1 MYASGFYESFKISTE
16 LIKPFKLLS
25 EFSLWNSLPCRAA
38 GWAVRGL
45 VPGMQAPSFRRRLMI
60 RLLLERLLITDTDDR
75 RHWP

>member
-1 MYASGFYESFKISTE
+1 MYASGFYESFKISTG

-45 VPGMQAPSFRRRLMI
+45 VRENKPAACRRSI
-60 RLLLERLLITDTDDR
+60 EAAAEAGGN
-75 RHWP
+75 